1 MFFTLPENFMSEVRA
16 NITGIIGDF
25 MPLLV
30 LFIGISVGLWLLSAL
45 IGVFRKQ

>member
-1 MFFTLPENFMSEVRA
+1 MFFTLPENFITEVQSNMSGL
-16 NITGIIGDF
+16 ISDF

-45 IGVFRKQ
+45 IGVFRK